1 MHVDTERSISAGR
14 RTRREFLQ
22 HGAVIA
28 LTGKYLASNAASPVF
43 AAERRTAT
51 RENPATVAT
60 PDHLPQKLAICSWQ
74 WAWLTHSGPGE
85 AYSDLEEVMQ
95 GLKKRNYNAVRLDT
109 ALHWCFQR
117 NGSPRGEVSIRQTI
131 PGHSERFRVVN
142 HKGGVSVDALQRL
155 CQVMKLAKQYDIY
168 MILSDWEYM
177 HTTWFVAGMELR
189 QAVTGIAQE
198 ERLMVLARH
207 MARLVDLL
215 KDKDLAGQIAYIEP
229 HNEVD
234 YSGFPRGDEGQ
245 ALHTEAVAHLHER
258 HPDILVSANFG
269 SSGKVGTTENSQLY
283 DRHAYVGGAVY
294 GGLWNKTVFREDF
307 DFENPRKDPLLA
319 KFLEQHIAPY
329 RDFERGMPSAGD
341 EKWRARFW
349 SYHNINVDTFDRW
362 LTERYAKM
370 QGQLKD
376 NARRVYAKHAG
387 EAARLGLPMVV
398 TEGWFFYSPLYSRFE
413 ESEAG
418 LDYFD
423 YLTDL
428 AIEHNLWG
436 FLPST
441 YNGPEIPLWW
451 ACPKWLK
458 QNNTRFLRG
467 EKRG

>member
-1 MHVDTERSISAGR
+1 
-14 RTRREFLQ
+14 
-22 HGAVIA
+22 
-28 LTGKYLASNAASPVF
+28 
-43 AAERRTAT
+43 
-51 RENPATVAT
+51 
-60 PDHLPQKLAICSWQ
+60 
-74 WAWLTHSGPGE
+74 
-85 AYSDLEEVMQ
+85 
-95 GLKKRNYNAVRLDT
+95 
-109 ALHWCFQR
+109 
-117 NGSPRGEVSIRQTI
+117 
-131 PGHSERFRVVN
+131 
-142 HKGGVSVDALQRL
+142 
-155 CQVMKLAKQYDIY
+155 
-168 MILSDWEYM
+168 
-177 HTTWFVAGMELR
+177 
-189 QAVTGIAQE
+189 
-198 ERLMVLARH
+198 

-215 KDKDLAGQIAYIEP
+215 KEKDLAGQIAYIEP

-245 ALHTEAVAHLHER
+245 TLHTEAVAYLRER

-307 DFENPRKDPLLA
+307 DFEKPRQDPLLA
-319 KFLEQHIAPY
+319 RFLEQHIAPY
-329 RDFERGMPSAGD
+329 CEFERGMPSAGD

-349 SYHNINVDTFDRW
+349 SYHNINVDMFDRW
-362 LTERYAKM
+362 LTQRYARM

-376 NARRVYAKHAG
+376 NARRIYAKHAK
-387 EAARLGLPMVV
+387 EAVRLGLPMVV
-398 TEGWFFYSPLYSRFE
+398 TEGGFFYSPLYSRFE

-423 YLTDL
+423 TLTDL

-451 ACPKWLK
+451 ACPRWLK

-467 EKRG
+467 EKKG